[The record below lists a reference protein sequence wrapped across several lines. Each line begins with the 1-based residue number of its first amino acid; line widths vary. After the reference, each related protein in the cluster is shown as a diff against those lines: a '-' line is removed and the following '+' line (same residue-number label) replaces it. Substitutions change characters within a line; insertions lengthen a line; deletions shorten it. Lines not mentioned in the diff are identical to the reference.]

1 MKKILLTLI
10 YTLSLT
16 VIFAQDNSN
25 QVWRVW
31 YMTAKDG
38 KAKQLE
44 KGLTDHIEKF
54 HPAGGWPEYF
64 FEVISGPNTGS
75 LMGFSGPHSWK
86 SFDER
91 VRSQGD
97 IDHFNK
103 FISPYAD
110 NKNNSVD
117 FWVFRSDV
125 SYKPAPWKMAHL
137 SHNYTVPGTNAEYLE
152 FLEAMMK
159 VKKANKSDVSHEI
172 YKVVTGKNPD
182 TWVWAYPMEKMEDIG
197 SSAGA
202 GLGAQS
208 AMRNVLGSKE
218 ADRLNKIY
226 QKVIKSRMREIIKFR
241 PDLSTPAEN
250 N

>member
-103 FISPYAD
+103 FIRWESF
-110 NKNNSVD
+110 N
-117 FWVFRSDV
+117 
-125 SYKPAPWKMAHL
+125 
-137 SHNYTVPGTNAEYLE
+137 
-152 FLEAMMK
+152 
-159 VKKANKSDVSHEI
+159 
-172 YKVVTGKNPD
+172 
-182 TWVWAYPMEKMEDIG
+182 
-197 SSAGA
+197 
-202 GLGAQS
+202 
-208 AMRNVLGSKE
+208 
-218 ADRLNKIY
+218 
-226 QKVIKSRMREIIKFR
+226 IKSFVVRGFICNRSNFWKLGRENKPWFC
-241 PDLSTPAEN
+241 
-250 N
+250 